1 LDEEIR
7 RVIDDQATMPFA
19 AVLGLWAVTFV
30 EWVAVWNAMP
40 RRPWIYTVVAL
51 AATAWLVRRVIR
63 VRARVRQLRQGR
75 DGEMAVGQYL
85 EGLREAGSRIFHDV
99 PASGFNL
106 DHVVI
111 STHGI
116 FVVETK
122 TITKPGPD
130 AKVVYDGERV
140 TVAGCKPD
148 RDPVRQAAAEAD
160 WLARLLK
167 ESTGRL
173 FPVRGVVV
181 FPGWWVEQTNRER
194 RREVWVL
201 EPKALPAFVENA
213 PSTLTADDV
222 AMTAFHLSRY
232 IRGEN
237 RSKD

>member
-1 LDEEIR
+1 M
-7 RVIDDQATMPFA
+7 APFA
-19 AVLGLWAVTFV
+19 AVVGLWTVALV
-30 EWVAVWNAMP
+30 EWIGVWNAMP
-40 RRPWIYTVVAL
+40 RRPWVYTMVAL
-51 AATAWLVRRVIR
+51 AGTFWLIRRVLR

-99 PASGFNL
+99 PASNFNL
-106 DHVVI
+106 DHVVVSI
-111 STHGI
+111 HGI

-122 TITKPGPD
+122 TITKPRPD

-140 TVAGCKPD
+140 TVAGWEPD

-181 FPGWWVEQTNRER
+181 YPGWWVDQTNKQR

-201 EPKALPAFVENA
+201 EPKALPAYIEHA
-213 PSTLTADDV
+213 PATLTPDEV
-222 AMTAFHLSRY
+222 AMAAFHLSRY

-237 RSKD
+237 RPKE